1 MKDKSF
7 LESKGVNVNKALEL
21 FGDMET
27 YNDTLKTFL
36 AEIEKKLQ
44 DLSNFKAT
52 GDMANYAIQV
62 HSLKSDARYF
72 GFEDL
77 GEMAYQH
84 EMESKANNIYYV
96 TEHFDELMSL
106 ARSKVN
112 IAKEYMGEAVT
123 SNDTMSVNE
132 LNTPKDKSILVVDDS
147 PIIVNFVSKIFSNNY
162 NVLTASD
169 GNDAIEKL
177 RTNGNIA
184 CMLLDLNMPNV
195 DGFQVLDF
203 MRNNNLFGRCP
214 VSIITGEG
222 AKEAIDK
229 AFTYPICDVL
239 MKPFNELNVESI
251 VNKTIAFKSE

>member
-84 EMESKANNIYYV
+84 EMESKANNIYYI
-96 TEHFDELMSL
+96 TEHFDELMAL
-106 ARSKVN
+106 ARTKVN

-123 SNDTMSVNE
+123 SNDTMGVME

-195 DGFQVLDF
+195 DGFEVLDF
-203 MRNNNLFGRCP
+203 IKENNYFVKLPVVVISGVENLDTIAR
-214 VSIITGEG
+214 
-222 AKEAIDK
+222 AKS
-229 AFTYPICDVL
+229 YPIVEVL
-239 MKPFNELNVESI
+239 EKPFNERDAEMA
-251 VNKTIAFKSE
+251 VNRCLATYF